1 MEQGRN
7 PKRASEPIVLN
18 GWYDIWRRDELLA
31 VLDRVDPTDVVVLD
45 LSLVEHLDCAC
56 LGILIRKLNQ
66 WREKTP
72 NVELR
77 LDNVG
82 AHLQK
87 MIKLLRLDQ
96 ALKCSSSLRA
106 VK

>member
-1 MEQGRN
+1 MEQSLSPEQAN
-7 PKRASEPIVLN
+7 EPIVLY

-31 VLDRVDPTDVVVLD
+31 ALDRIAPGEVVVLD
-45 LSLVEHLDCAC
+45 LSQVEHIDCAC
-56 LGILIRKLNQ
+56 FGLLIKKLNQ

-77 LDNVG
+77 LNNVR
-82 AHLQK
+82 AELQD
-87 MIKLLRLDQ
+87 IIRLLQLDR

-106 VK
+106 VE